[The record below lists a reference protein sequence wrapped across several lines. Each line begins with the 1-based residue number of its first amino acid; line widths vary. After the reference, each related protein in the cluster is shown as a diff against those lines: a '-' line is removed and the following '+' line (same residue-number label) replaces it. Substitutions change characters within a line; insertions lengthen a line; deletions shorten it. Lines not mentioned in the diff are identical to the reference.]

1 MSTTRILEG
10 FKGSVFSV
18 AHCISGSIVGIT
30 WADLRS
36 CCDGLTRLLRWEALN
51 LVATR
56 STTSKADR
64 RRRTIGGGGSRS
76 SMKSVVAS
84 YRPSLGVFI
93 PRGSYLLGQCSLDAA
108 DQGPGES
115 PVPESGVRG
124 LGRFYSRRTFFP
136 PHPAD

>member
-10 FKGSVFSV
+10 FKASVLSV

-64 RRRTIGGGGSRS
+64 RRRTIGGRIAIQHEIGRSQLQTEPWRLYSEGVLFTGS
-76 SMKSVVAS
+76 
-84 YRPSLGVFI
+84 VFA
-93 PRGSYLLGQCSLDAA
+93 RCC
-108 DQGPGES
+108 
-115 PVPESGVRG
+115 
-124 LGRFYSRRTFFP
+124 
-136 PHPAD
+136 